1 MESIAALIIAAAG
14 IMGAYHYGKSI
25 GKDEGI
31 EEGIC
36 AASEYYA
43 READERH
50 AMIRETL
57 TEKECGCHE

>member
-14 IMGAYHYGKSI
+14 IMGAYHYGKNI

-31 EEGIC
+31 EEGIR

-43 READERH
+43 READERR
-50 AMIRETL
+50 AMETL